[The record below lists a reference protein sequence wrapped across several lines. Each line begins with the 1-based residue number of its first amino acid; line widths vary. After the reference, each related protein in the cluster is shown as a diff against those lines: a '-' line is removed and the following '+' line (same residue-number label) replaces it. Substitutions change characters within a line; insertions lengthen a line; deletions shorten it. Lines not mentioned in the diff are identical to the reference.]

1 MCVQSKTLK
10 MHGMVKDLIHKK
22 SRILT
27 YNSPNRTTATN
38 VQIDD
43 DDDDD
48 DDDDG
53 DDDDG
58 DDDDWDDDDEDDDE
72 DDGDSDDGNDNDGDD
87 DRRRRQR

>member
-48 DDDDG
+48 DDG

-58 DDDDWDDDDEDDDE
+58 DDDDGDDDDEDDDE

>member
-10 MHGMVKDLIHKK
+10 MHGMVKALIHKK

-48 DDDDG
+48 DDDG

-58 DDDDWDDDDEDDDE
+58 DDDDGDDDDEDDDE

>member
-48 DDDDG
+48 DDDG

-58 DDDDWDDDDEDDDE
+58 DDDDGDDDDEDDDE